1 VRFKFIHEHREEF
14 DLEIMLRVLEV
25 SKGGYYEWQ
34 KRPESKRAAKRKQL
48 SQKVKTIFEN
58 SRNTYGSARVHAV
71 LLEENQVCCKPVV
84 ASIMREQGLKGK
96 RKGQVTQKTTNSK
109 HAHPIAQNKLERAF
123 DASKPDLKWASDIT
137 YLPTTEGWLYLAVT
151 LDLFSR
157 KVVGWSMS
165 DSLESKLVLDAL
177 EMARNSRTPAAGL
190 LHHSDR
196 GVQYAAF
203 DFQRALAR
211 LEAVQSMSRKGDCW
225 DNAVVES
232 FFASLKCELDLE
244 DTIGTRAET
253 RAIVFEWIEV
263 WYNRERRHSSLGF
276 LSPMVFEKRFHTLNC
291 PSTKS

>member
-1 VRFKFIHEHREEF
+1 MRFKFIHEHREEF
-14 DLEIMLRVLEV
+14 NLDIMLRVLEV
-25 SKGGYYEWQ
+25 SKGGYYEWR
-34 KRPESKRAAKRKQL
+34 KRPESTRSTKRKIL
-48 SQKVKTIFEN
+48 SQKIKTIHQN
-58 SRNTYGSARVHAV
+58 SRNTYGAVRVHAS
-71 LLEENQVCCKPVV
+71 LLEENEVCCKPVV

-96 RKGQVTQKTTNSK
+96 RKGRIRQKTTNSK

-123 DASKPDLKWASDIT
+123 NASKPDLKWASDIT
-137 YLPTTEGWLYLAVT
+137 YLPTNEGWLYLAVT

-165 DSLESKLVLDAL
+165 ESLESKLVLDSL
-177 EMARNSRTPAAGL
+177 EMARVSRNPLAGL

-196 GVQYAAF
+196 GVQYAAL
-203 DFQRALAR
+203 DFQRALVR

-244 DTIGTRAET
+244 NPIGSRADTRAM
-253 RAIVFEWIEV
+253 VFEWIEV

-276 LSPMVFEKRFHTLNC
+276 LSPVMSEERFHTLNC

>member
-1 VRFKFIHEHREEF
+1 MTHVGR
-14 DLEIMLRVLEV
+14 D
-25 SKGGYYEWQ
+25 
-34 KRPESKRAAKRKQL
+34 
-48 SQKVKTIFEN
+48 
-58 SRNTYGSARVHAV
+58 
-71 LLEENQVCCKPVV
+71 
-84 ASIMREQGLKGK
+84 
-96 RKGQVTQKTTNSK
+96 
-109 HAHPIAQNKLERAF
+109 
-123 DASKPDLKWASDIT
+123 
-137 YLPTTEGWLYLAVT
+137 AVT

-177 EMARNSRTPAAGL
+177 EMARNSRTPAVGL

-244 DTIGTRAET
+244 DSIGSRAET
-253 RAIVFEWIEV
+253 RAIIFEWIEV
-263 WYNRERRHSSLGF
+263 WYNRERRHSSLDF
-276 LSPMVFEKRFHTLNC
+276 LSPVVFEERFHTLNC

>member
-1 VRFKFIHEHREEF
+1 VRFRFIHEHREEF

-58 SRNTYGSARVHAV
+58 SRNTYGSARVHAC
-71 LLEENQVCCKPVV
+71 LLEENESCCKPVV
-84 ASIMREQGLKGK
+84 ASIMHDLGLKGK
-96 RKGQVTQKTTNSK
+96 RKGRVTQKTTNSK
-109 HAHPIAQNKLERAF
+109 HAHPVAQNRLERAF

-137 YLPTTEGWLYLAVT
+137 YLPTTEGWLYLAIT

-165 DSLESKLVLDAL
+165 ESLESKLVLDAL

-196 GVQYAAF
+196 GVQYAAL

-244 DTIGTRAET
+244 DAIGSRAET
-253 RAIVFEWIEV
+253 RAIIFEWIEV

-276 LSPMVFEKRFHTLNC
+276 LSPVVFEERFHTLNC
-291 PSTKS
+291 LSTKS

>member
-1 VRFKFIHEHREEF
+1 MRFKFIHEHREEF
-14 DLEIMLRVLEV
+14 KLEIMLRVLEV

-34 KRPESKRAAKRKQL
+34 KKPESNRSKKRKNL
-48 SQKVKTIFEN
+48 SQKIKTIHQN
-58 SRNTYGSARVHAV
+58 SRNTYGAVRVHAS
-71 LLEENQVCCKPVV
+71 LLEENEVCCKPVV

-96 RKGQVTQKTTNSK
+96 RKGRIRQKTTNSK

-123 DASKPDLKWASDIT
+123 NASKPDLKWASDIT
-137 YLPTTEGWLYLAVT
+137 YLPTNEGWLYLAVT

-165 DSLESKLVLDAL
+165 ESLESKLVLDSL
-177 EMARNSRTPAAGL
+177 EMARVSRNPLAGL

-196 GVQYAAF
+196 GVQYAAL
-203 DFQRALAR
+203 DFQRALVR

-244 DTIGTRAET
+244 NPIGSRADTRAM
-253 RAIVFEWIEV
+253 VFEWIEV

-276 LSPMVFEKRFHTLNC
+276 LSPLVFEERFHTLNC

>member
-1 VRFKFIHEHREEF
+1 MRFKFIHEHREEF

-34 KRPESKRAAKRKQL
+34 RRPESNRSKQRKNL

-71 LLEENQVCCKPVV
+71 LLEENESCCKPMV

-96 RKGQVTQKTTNSK
+96 RKGRVKHKTTNSK

-137 YLPTTEGWLYLAVT
+137 YLPTTEGWLYLAIT

-196 GVQYAAF
+196 GVQYAAL

-244 DTIGTRAET
+244 NAIGTRAET
-253 RAIVFEWIEV
+253 RAIIFEWIEV

-276 LSPMVFEKRFHTLNC
+276 LSPVVFEERFHTLNC